1 MLEQVA
7 QFVVDDIVI
16 YNPNMPNL
24 KPPHER
30 LRDIVKVIG
39 FEGDYAKVQFLR
51 SGYIT
56 NILTTPLQLND
67 WPIHIYREYA
77 LTKLPANFDISKID
91 E

>member
-7 QFVVDDIVI
+7 QFTVDDIVI

-24 KPPHER
+24 KQPHER
-30 LRDIVKVIG
+30 LTHIVKVIG

-56 NILTTPLQLND
+56 NILMTPVPENM
-67 WPIHIYREYA
+67 PIPIYREYA
-77 LTKLPANFDISKID
+77 LTKLPVNFDMSKID